1 MLTTFTLNNYWSFK
15 NNKIEGGGKKIRSFV
30 IYILSSY
37 VPIIFRSQLIKFSV
51 SKFGDTFWVSN
62 IAFFVGIVVGLIWN
76 YLVYSK
82 IIWKDKK

>member
-1 MLTTFTLNNYWSFK
+1 
-15 NNKIEGGGKKIRSFV
+15 
-30 IYILSSY
+30 LSSY

-62 IAFFVGIVVGLIWN
+62 TAFFIGIVIGLIWN
-76 YLVYSK
+76 YFVYSK